1 VRRFFS
7 VAIKVLVLIG
17 VAMISAMTAMR
28 FAIHGRE
35 VYVPKLVSIQQAQAE
50 QVAQDNGLA
59 LLVEERFYSADVKE
73 GSVLSQQPAPGTR
86 VRRGG
91 RVRVAVSLG
100 PMRAQIPD
108 VTGQSQ
114 RVAEIN
120 LHRRGLEVG
129 SVALTKIPGA
139 PLGQIIGQSPP
150 ANASSANAPRV
161 NMLVADPL
169 GAEAYV
175 MPNLVG
181 KPFDEVRNQIETAGL
196 KVKSI
201 PIASATTPPALTG
214 SVPKPGT
221 VLKQLPLAGVK
232 IVSGTEILLDVAK

>member
-1 VRRFFS
+1 MRRFLRI
-7 VAIKVLVLIG
+7 AIKILILIG
-17 VAMISAMTAMR
+17 VAMVSAMTAMR

-35 VYVPKLVSIQQAQAE
+35 VYVPKLVGVQQPQAE
-50 QVAQDNGLA
+50 ELARDNGLA

-73 GSVLSQQPAPGTR
+73 GAIVSQQPAPGTR

-91 RVRVAVSLG
+91 RLRVAVSLG

-120 LHRRGLEVG
+120 LHRRGLELG
-129 SVALTKIPGA
+129 GVAVTSIPGE

-161 NMLVADPL
+161 NVLVSDPMA
-169 GAEAYV
+169 AEAYV

-181 KPFDEVRNQIETAGL
+181 KQLEEIRPQIEAVGM
-196 KVKSI
+196 KVKPVAI
-201 PIASATTPPALTG
+201 TPAADTPAAPA
-214 SVPKPGT
+214 PKSGMI
-221 VLKQLPLAGVK
+221 LKQLPLAGTK
-232 IVSGTEILLDVAK
+232 ITSGAEIQLDVAK

>member
-1 VRRFFS
+1 MRRFLR
-7 VAIKVLVLIG
+7 VAIKVLILVG
-17 VAMISAMTAMR
+17 VAMVSAMTAMR

-35 VYVPKLVSIQQAQAE
+35 VYVPKLIGVQQSQAE
-50 QVAQDNGLA
+50 DLARDNGLA

-73 GSVLSQQPAPGTR
+73 GAVVSQQPAPGTR

-91 RVRVAVSLG
+91 RLRVAVSLG

-120 LHRRGLEVG
+120 LHRRGLELG
-129 SVALTKIPGA
+129 SVAVTKIPGE

-161 NMLVADPL
+161 NVLVADPL
-169 GAEAYV
+169 GSEAYV

-181 KPFDEVRNQIETAGL
+181 KRLDEVRPPIEAIGCKL
-196 KVKSI
+196 KPLLITSAATTD
-201 PIASATTPPALTG
+201 ASAPAA
-214 SVPKPGT
+214 KAGT
-221 VLKQLPLAGVK
+221 ILKQSPSAGTK
-232 IVSGTEILLDVAK
+232 IFSGTEIQLDVAK